1 MKNESQEQ
9 QVKMILKRMTLAL
22 ALAAALIPRGFA
34 GADVPKADRANKPS
48 ASVKSDFLNVGEKL
62 NYEVSWSSFLIAGE
76 LTIETK
82 DRRSFEGVEG
92 YHVSAQARSVGLVS
106 AVVYKVNDV
115 YESFLDAGTLQPF
128 RADKRSRHGKKTSES
143 SVILDQAKRTAKLSS
158 GKTIAIPPD
167 TYDLAGLVYAVRSM
181 DLSAGKSRTF
191 TLLEDEKLY
200 TIKVE
205 VEGREKVTTKAGE
218 FDAVRIS
225 TLRLREGE
233 AKDPYNLRF
242 FVTTDPRRLPVL
254 ITAEPSWGGVR
265 VELTSFSGTRGE
277 SKR

>member
-1 MKNESQEQ
+1 M
-9 QVKMILKRMTLAL
+9 LAL
-22 ALAAALIPRGFA
+22 ALAASFIPQGVA
-34 GADVPKADRANKPS
+34 GTGAPTSDRTNKPS
-48 ASVKSDFLNVGEKL
+48 ASVTNDFLNVGEKL

-76 LTIETK
+76 LIIETK
-82 DRRSFEGVEG
+82 DRRSFEGVDG

-115 YESFLDAGTLQPF
+115 YESFLNAETLQPF
-128 RADKRSRHGKKTSES
+128 RADKKSRHGKKTSES
-143 SVILDQAKRTAKLSS
+143 STIIDQAKRTARLSS
-158 GKTIAIPPD
+158 GKTLAIPPD

-191 TLLEDEKLY
+191 TLLEDDKLY

-205 VEGREKVTTKAGE
+205 VEGREKVSTKAGE

-242 FVTTDPRRLPVL
+242 FVTNDSRRLPVL

-265 VELTSFSGTRGE
+265 VELTSFTGTRGN
-277 SKR
+277 SKK

>member
-1 MKNESQEQ
+1 M
-9 QVKMILKRMTLAL
+9 LAL
-22 ALAAALIPRGFA
+22 ALVAAS
-34 GADVPKADRANKPS
+34 VPQGLAQKSILKADGSTKTS
-48 ASVKSDFLNVGEKL
+48 ASITNDFLNVGEKL
-62 NYEVSWSSFLIAGE
+62 SYEVSWSSFLIAGE

-82 DRRSFEGVEG
+82 DRRSFDGIEG

-106 AVVYKVNDV
+106 AVVYKVNDI
-115 YESFLDAGTLQPF
+115 YESFLHAETLQPF
-128 RADKRSRHGKKTSES
+128 RADKSSRHGKKTAQS
-143 SVILDQAKRTAKLSS
+143 SIILDQAKRTARLSS
-158 GKTIAIPPD
+158 GKTIPIPPD

-181 DLSAGKSRTF
+181 DLGVGKSRTF

-205 VEGREKVTTKAGE
+205 VEGREKVSTKAGE
-218 FDAVRIS
+218 FNAVKIS

-242 FVTTDPRRLPVL
+242 FVTNDARRLPVL

-265 VELTSFSGTRGE
+265 VELTSFTGTR
-277 SKR
+277 SADNKNKK